1 MISLTYGD
9 AKSEIAR
16 ICGIS
21 GMAVTDPRVLVRT
34 NAAIQELMNE
44 GEFPGV
50 VDRWHIVAT
59 DGHLVLPSFLDR
71 LMQINIKGVPQVI
84 SSPWYQFCAYGP
96 GTPSD
101 NPQGEFNRWW
111 VDSRM
116 ITDWGE
122 FPTQVRLP
130 ETGGPWNLRV
140 YTAVDEHILTD
151 GTGQSPACTIQGTD
165 GGGQI
170 IRMEDGS
177 GVWTNGEQVSL
188 DSAFPYVQTTRQ
200 FSTLATFT
208 KPVTNGP
215 VKLTAWDG
223 VTETVLSNY
232 LFSDTTPSYHHYFS
246 HWLQTLTRFD
256 TITTKIVRARCRKR
270 FVPVSQDTDVLIISN
285 LPAIKEMVIAQWKRD
300 ADSLQS
306 YMAHKQT
313 AISLMNKE
321 AEAYRGKVRLP
332 GITFQRGFAIG
343 SNIAALR

>member
-1 MISLTYGD
+1 MIQLTFGE
-9 AKSEIAR
+9 AKAEIAR
-16 ICGIS
+16 VCGVS

-44 GEFPGV
+44 GEYPNV

-59 DGHLVLPSFLDR
+59 DGHIVLPSFLDR
-71 LMQINIKGVPQVI
+71 LMQINIKGVPQII

-96 GTPSD
+96 GTPAD
-101 NPQGEFNRWW
+101 NPQAEFNRWW
-111 VDSRM
+111 VDERV
-116 ITDWGE
+116 IVDWGE

-140 YTAVDEHILTD
+140 YTTVNENILTN
-151 GTGQSPACTIQGTD
+151 GSAIPPECTLQGTD
-165 GGGQI
+165 GSGQI
-170 IRMEDGS
+170 IRMADGTS
-177 GVWTNGEQVSL
+177 YTNGEQVLL
-188 DSAFPYVQTTRQ
+188 DNSVPYTQTTQQ

-208 KPVTNGP
+208 KPVTRGP
-215 VKLTAWDG
+215 IKLTAWDG

-246 HWLQTLTRFD
+246 DWLRTLTAFD
-256 TITTKIVRARCRKR
+256 TTVNKVVRARCRKR

-321 AEAYRGKVRLP
+321 ADAYRGKVRLP